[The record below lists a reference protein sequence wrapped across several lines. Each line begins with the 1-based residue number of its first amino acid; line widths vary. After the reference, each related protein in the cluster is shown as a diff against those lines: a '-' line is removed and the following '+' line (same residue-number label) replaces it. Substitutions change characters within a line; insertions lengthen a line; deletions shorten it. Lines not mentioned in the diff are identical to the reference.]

1 MRLDQRRC
9 YGSQTGPMTWIC
21 VKTQDSLL
29 LLGCLEARKEANQRT
44 VYGSAKR
51 TGIKTNHKGE
61 TDGIRWVLLALVLE
75 AAISLPAF
83 SSPKNYP
90 DSAVESNDSF

>member
-1 MRLDQRRC
+1 
-9 YGSQTGPMTWIC
+9 MTWIC

-44 VYGSAKR
+44 VYESAKR
-51 TGIKTNHKGE
+51 TGIKTNHKSQHVEGE